1 MPPRLTDE
9 QVLHE
14 LNRDTSDE
22 EVAMETAYDML
33 YAAGRKPGP
42 DGQWSEEDMAW
53 LLEQL
58 REDDVTDASSS

>member
-14 LNRDTSDE
+14 LNRDPSDD
-22 EVAMETAYDML
+22 EVAQDVAYDML
-33 YAAGRKPGP
+33 YEAGRLPGP
-42 DGQWSEEDMAW
+42 DGQWSEEDLKW

-58 REDDVTDASSS
+58 REDVTDPSST